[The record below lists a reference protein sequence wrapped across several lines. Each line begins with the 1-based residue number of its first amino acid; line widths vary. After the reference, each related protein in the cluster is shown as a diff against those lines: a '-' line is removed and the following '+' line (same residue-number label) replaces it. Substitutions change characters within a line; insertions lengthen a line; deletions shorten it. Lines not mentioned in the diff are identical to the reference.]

1 MGGKARDSCKD
12 EVEVKPT
19 AKRLQ
24 EAVTPALVLDQGKL
38 TRNVWRM
45 HETLGRH
52 RVVERPHVKTV
63 KCVEAARLAFP
74 DGGTG
79 PITVSTLAEAEHFAA
94 HGYRDM
100 TYAVGLAPVKL
111 PRLRDLV
118 RGGSAMNVILDSPE
132 AASTLRAFCAREDVR
147 IPALIEIDTDAHRAG
162 VQPES
167 ERLLEVARALGA
179 DSGTLLGGILTHA
192 GSSYSGRTPDEIRA
206 WARRERAGM
215 LTAAARL
222 REAGFPCPVVSVG
235 STPTALYG
243 ETFEGITEVRA
254 GVYFT
259 FDLVMAG
266 LGLCTTDDIA
276 ISVLGSVIG
285 HQREK
290 GLLITDT
297 GWMSL
302 SRDRG
307 TAEQPVDQGYGL
319 VCDVHG
325 RPQDDLLVV
334 DCNQEHGIVGR
345 RGGGALD
352 VARFPVGTPLRI
364 LPNHACATG
373 GQHDHY
379 LVVDG
384 ADEVVASWPRVGGW

>member
-1 MGGKARDSCKD
+1 MI
-12 EVEVKPT
+12 PT
-19 AKRLQ
+19 PKSLR
-24 EAVTPALVLDQGKL
+24 EAVTPALVLDRGKL
-38 TRNVWRM
+38 TRNVLRM
-45 HETLGRH
+45 HATLAPH
-52 RVVERPHVKTV
+52 HVVERPHVKTV

-79 PITVSTLAEAEHFAA
+79 PITVSTLAEAEYFAA
-94 HGYRDM
+94 HGFRDI

-118 RGGSAMNVILDSPE
+118 RLGCTVNVILDSPE
-132 AASTLRAFCAREDVR
+132 AATALGTFCAREGVR
-147 IPALIEIDTDAHRAG
+147 ISALIEVDTDAHRAG
-162 VQPES
+162 VPPS
-167 ERLLEVARALGA
+167 GERLLEVARALGA
-179 DSGTLLGGILTHA
+179 DAGTLLSGVLTHA
-192 GSSYSGRTPDEIRA
+192 GSSYSGRTADEIRA
-206 WARRERAGM
+206 WARRERSGM
-215 LTAAARL
+215 LTAASRL

-235 STPTALYG
+235 STPTALRA
-243 ETFEGITEVRA
+243 ETFEGLTEVRA

-276 ISVLGSVIG
+276 MSVLGSVIG
-285 HQREK
+285 HQAEK
-290 GLLITDT
+290 GQLITDT

-307 TAEQPVDQGYGL
+307 TADQPVDQGYGL
-319 VCDVHG
+319 VCDLEG
-325 RPQDDLLVV
+325 RPLDDLVVV
-334 DCNQEHGIVGR
+334 DCNQEHGIVAR

-352 VARFPVGTPLRI
+352 TARFPVGTPLRI

-379 LVVDG
+379 LVVEG
-384 ADEVVASWPRVGGW
+384 NDEVVASWPRVGGW